1 MDDNKFWL
9 CAWSLAAATLL
20 SIVMAS
26 LAVLWHDDNLKAEII
41 AKAADPMAA
50 VCAYESDST
59 NNNSR
64 VPYCTLYL
72 SGRK

>member
-9 CAWSLAAATLL
+9 CVWSLGAAFLL
-20 SIVMAS
+20 SI
-26 LAVLWHDDNLKAEII
+26 LALISAIRWHDDNLKAEII